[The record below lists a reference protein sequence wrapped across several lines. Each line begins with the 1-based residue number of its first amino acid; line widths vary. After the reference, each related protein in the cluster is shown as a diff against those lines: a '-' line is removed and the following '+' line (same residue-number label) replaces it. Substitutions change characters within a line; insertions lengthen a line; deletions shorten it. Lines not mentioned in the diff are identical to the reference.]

1 MAHKFP
7 TRRTYR
13 ILSVCF
19 AIIAAVM
26 LPFAMTGALPAWVGT
41 VAFVLIVFW
50 GVYGTYVWRATK
62 PRPHRQ
68 P

>member
-1 MAHKFP
+1 MAHTYP

-13 ILSVCF
+13 ILSVCLAIITAAMVPF
-19 AIIAAVM
+19 AIAGV
-26 LPFAMTGALPAWVGT
+26 LPTWVSTAG
-41 VAFVLIVFW
+41 FVIVVFW

-62 PRPHRQ
+62 PQPHRR